1 MAKNSLLTTKTIGL
15 ALAVLGLGLI
25 IWGYQL
31 SGSIESKVSQVITGS
46 DTNEVMTFYIGGAVS
61 FFVGLYIF
69 IKNK

>member
-1 MAKNSLLTTKTIGL
+1 MANNSMLTTKTIGI

-31 SGSIESKVSQVITGS
+31 SESIESKVSQVLTGS

-61 FFVGLYIF
+61 FFVGIYLF
-69 IKNK
+69 IKK

>member
-1 MAKNSLLTTKTIGL
+1 MAKNSILTTKTIGV

-31 SGSIESKVSQVITGS
+31 SDSIESKVSQVITGANT
-46 DTNEVMTFYIGGAVS
+46 DEVMTFYIGGAVS
-61 FFVGLYIF
+61 FFIGLYLF